1 MLCAIAQKA
10 MTTETWTDLWEQ
22 NDYGGKKVFKWTIE
36 HIFPE
41 GKNIPSKWVDMI
53 AGGDRN
59 LANEYLEQYVHKIGN
74 LTITGYNSTLSN
86 LSFLEKRDRLNAQK
100 LYVGYRNGL
109 EINKELAEKDSW
121 TIQDIIERTDKLVS
135 VLLEMYKL

>member
-1 MLCAIAQKA
+1 

-22 NDYGGKKVFKWTIE
+22 NDYGGKKVFKWMIE

-41 GKNIPSKWVDMI
+41 GRNIPDTWVEMI
-53 AGGDRN
+53 AGGDRS

-86 LSFLEKRDRLNAQK
+86 LSFVEKRDRLNAQK
-100 LYVGYRNGL
+100 LYVGYKNGL

-121 TIQDIIERTDKLVS
+121 TVQDIIDRTNKLVAQL
-135 VLLEMYKL
+135 VVMYKL